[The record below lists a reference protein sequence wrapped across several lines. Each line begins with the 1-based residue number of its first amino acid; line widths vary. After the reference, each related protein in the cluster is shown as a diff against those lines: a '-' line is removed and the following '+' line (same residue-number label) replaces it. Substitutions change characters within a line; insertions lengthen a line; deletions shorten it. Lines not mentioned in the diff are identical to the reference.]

1 MAHGRR
7 WLAGSDSSRAT
18 RGRQQR
24 VGEDRARYSSSLLL
38 LSSFPFL
45 LLLPFFSLN
54 RPPTIDF
61 SFNRPPTVNFGDT
74 ARTKNWGIKKGNL
87 VRQSESTGPA
97 GNRRSDREDGAGYH
111 EGPRDR
117 RIACEK
123 NKHTAGGG
131 FQGPRLRKEIIK
143 KRGGTKKESKEDG
156 DGYGIRSVQRAY
168 WIAKRSRS

>member
-1 MAHGRR
+1 M
-7 WLAGSDSSRAT
+7 SS
-18 RGRQQR
+18 
-24 VGEDRARYSSSLLL
+24 
-38 LSSFPFL
+38 
-45 LLLPFFSLN
+45 
-54 RPPTIDF
+54 
-61 SFNRPPTVNFGDT
+61 
-74 ARTKNWGIKKGNL
+74 TKNWGIKKGNL

-131 FQGPRLRKEIIK
+131 FQEPRLRKEIIK

-156 DGYGIRSVQRAY
+156 DGYGIRSVQRAS